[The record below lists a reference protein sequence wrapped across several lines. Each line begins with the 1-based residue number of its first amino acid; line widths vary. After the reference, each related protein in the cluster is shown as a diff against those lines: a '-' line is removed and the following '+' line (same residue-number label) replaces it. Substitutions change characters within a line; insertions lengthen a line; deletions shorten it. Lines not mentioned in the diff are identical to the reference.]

1 VEGRPEVDIKLRR
14 ANTIYVIDIT
24 GEMDLYNAFKLKD
37 IVTVM
42 IGRQIREFVINL
54 ENVEYIDSSGIGALL
69 TVHSELKK
77 RGMMLRFANVKGSVK
92 RVIELTKLFGY
103 LPICTDVNEAVTQ
116 IRTTGRK

>member
-1 VEGRPEVDIKLRR
+1 MEIKLRR
-14 ANTIYVIDIT
+14 ANTTYVIDIT

-42 IGRQIREFVINL
+42 IGKQIREFVINL

-69 TVHSELKK
+69 TVHSEVKK
-77 RGMMLRFANVKGSVK
+77 RGMVLRFANVKGSVK

-103 LPICTDVNEAVTQ
+103 LPICADVNEAVAQ
-116 IRTTGRK
+116 IRATGQK